1 MDKLNLKIISAKKV
15 VLEKNIDSITAP
27 AVDGQITILPHH
39 ANLLTLLKEG
49 IMKLR
54 YDSNEEYYAIGGGYL
69 QTDGEEVIVLVSR
82 AYGQDEINEKIVN
95 EVKGKAK
102 KLLETARD
110 EKERKEALSLLRRS
124 TIEDQLLKKVKKRK
138 SI

>member
-95 EVKGKAK
+95 EVKEKAK